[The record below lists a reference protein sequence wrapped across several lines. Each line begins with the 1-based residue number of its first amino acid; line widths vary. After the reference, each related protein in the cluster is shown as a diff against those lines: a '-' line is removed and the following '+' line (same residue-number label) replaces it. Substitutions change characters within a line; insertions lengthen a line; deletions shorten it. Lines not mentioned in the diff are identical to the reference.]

1 MFLGQIEIW
10 IRKKLLDASNEYLL
24 FNCFTGLSLSYALSI
39 TQILNWL
46 IRMVCEVETNIV
58 AVERLKEYT
67 DHPKEAEWNI
77 EATNPKSDWP
87 NEGRIEFRNYSTRY
101 RLVTSSF
108 LLHHLSSHSKIQL
121 GSALAP
127 QEKSR
132 RGKS

>member
-1 MFLGQIEIW
+1 MIHQTNTYF
-10 IRKKLLDASNEYLL
+10 

-67 DHPKEAEWNI
+67 DHPKEAEWYI

-108 LLHHLSSHSKIQL
+108 LLHHLSSRSFTSQSYNFL
-121 GSALAP
+121 P
-127 QEKSR
+127 QS
-132 RGKS
+132 

>member
-1 MFLGQIEIW
+1 MFLGQIEIC
-10 IRKKLLDASNEYLL
+10 IRKKLLNASNEYLL

-67 DHPKEAEWNI
+67 DHPKEAEWYI

-108 LLHHLSSHSKIQL
+108 FRCTIYHLTTRFS
-121 GSALAP
+121 LAR
-127 QEKSR
+127 EKSQ
-132 RGKS
+132 RG